1 MKVSFPTIV
10 LLINPEFAKIFQ
22 RQLYGYSADSQ
33 LYQNSKD
40 GVVKVWSELKSL
52 GLDMTFLLETLI
64 KKTETVVQGTSTSES
79 TAVTEGVEGRI
90 SRN

>member
-1 MKVSFPTIV
+1 LKVSFHATRIV
-10 LLINPEFAKIFQ
+10 SLINLEFAKIFQ

-40 GVVKVWSELKSL
+40 GFLKVWSELKSL

-64 KKTETVVQGTSTSES
+64 KKPMAVKETSTSES
-79 TAVTEGVEGRI
+79 TAVTRLT
-90 SRN
+90 